1 MNNDSKQL
9 ISAGYSKAPTQV
21 LTPRVKAN
29 MLTYLVMLSPSL
41 ISTVVN
47 SFLALKDSF
56 SHSDSSNQNNH
67 NYYSKGIQGP
77 SHYIRLGAYPSAS
90 NMSYFNGGLHY

>member
-1 MNNDSKQL
+1 
-9 ISAGYSKAPTQV
+9 
-21 LTPRVKAN
+21 
-29 MLTYLVMLSPSL
+29 MLSPSL
-41 ISTVVN
+41 ISTAVN
-47 SFLALKDSF
+47 SFLALKETF
-56 SHSDSSNQNNH
+56 SNNDNTNNNNH